1 MSDQKGFWKVLLLC
15 MTASVFLAGC
25 LSMRRPLE
33 VKDNPVKTAET
44 ETLTASLR
52 YLDDAQLRKS
62 FKPEVNPFLTNYNTI
77 QLRRIMTFELAIE
90 NHGPEEVGFI
100 LNRLE
105 LQYAGK
111 TLKPYNRFQLVQEW
125 VFRDGQQRALAVD
138 KTRREKIIDN
148 WVLPN
153 TITIPPGGKL
163 GGFIVFIGT
172 TAEYGLATV
181 YVPVL
186 RSKEEELHRFE
197 FQFQF

>member
-1 MSDQKGFWKVLLLC
+1 MLLLC
-15 MTASVFLAGC
+15 MATGVFVAGC

-33 VKDNPVKTAET
+33 VKDDPIKTAET

-52 YLDDAQLRKS
+52 FLNDGVLLKNFKKDA
-62 FKPEVNPFLTNYNTI
+62 NPFLTNYNTM

-90 NHGPEEVGFI
+90 NHGPEGVELI

-111 TLKPYNRFQLVQEW
+111 TLKPYNRFQLGQEW
-125 VFRDGQQRALAVD
+125 VFRDEQQRALAVD

-153 TITIPPGGKL
+153 TLSIPPGGKL

-172 TAEYGLATV
+172 TAEYGVATV

-186 RSKEEELHRFE
+186 KSREEVLHRFE